1 VALPSGDD
9 AYGNDVAALNS
20 QCDAGNALRDGIA
33 EKMWADYMRNRWTI
47 EEET

>member
-20 QCDAGNALRDGIA
+20 QYDAGKALRDDIA
-33 EKMWADYMRNRWTI
+33 EKMWADYARNM
-47 EEET
+47 